1 MAESHLITTDVGTI
15 GSTLASKLAAVMAA
29 VDRVPKR
36 GWNAVHGYHYPL
48 EADVLEVIRGLLAE
62 RNVVLLPA
70 IVGWRRDPIGEKGQ
84 VLTTLEMEFTFLDGD
99 TGERETRAWIGTGTD
114 NQDKGA
120 YKAMT
125 GAEKYF
131 LLKGFLIPTG
141 DDPETDAEETTPPTV
156 AAKPPASGPAV
167 VKPPAAPSPAKPKPV
182 TQPSP
187 SEPARRV
194 TRVWIGTSGKNNRG
208 PWTMWIVQLQD
219 GKELKTFDEDVA
231 IAAEEAVA
239 SGALVHV
246 TAGTD
251 GKIATFEVA
260 A

>member
-1 MAESHLITTDVGTI
+1 MRRMMTEPTNLLVAPAVG
-15 GSTLASKLAAVMAA
+15 SVLASKLAAVMAA

-62 RNVVLLPA
+62 RNVVLLSA
-70 IVGWRRDPIGEKGQ
+70 IVGWRRDPIGEKGKD
-84 VLTTLEMEFTFLDGD
+84 LTTLKMEFTFLDGD

-141 DDPETDAEETTPPTV
+141 DDPETEADETAPAAPAAPA
-156 AAKPPASGPAV
+156 AAKPPA
-167 VKPPAAPSPAKPKPV
+167 
-182 TQPSP
+182 
-187 SEPARRV
+187 
-194 TRVWIGTSGKNNRG
+194 
-208 PWTMWIVQLQD
+208 
-219 GKELKTFDEDVA
+219 
-231 IAAEEAVA
+231 
-239 SGALVHV
+239 
-246 TAGTD
+246 
-251 GKIATFEVA
+251 
-260 A
+260 